1 MKYVIVEQGTDLW
14 KSYRSGMCTAS
25 RFSDARAKLSKASKN
40 GKAGD
45 PAGSALDYAWSI
57 AIERVA
63 GKSID
68 ESFSTWQMKRG
79 TELEPHA
86 RLAYEIETGNLASE
100 AGICISDCG
109 RFAYSSD
116 GLCGDDGMIEI
127 KCPASPQKI
136 GTIWSNPET
145 ADAEYIDQIQGGLWI
160 TGRAWCDFVMYC
172 PWLEPVG
179 KDLFVKRIM
188 RDDNYIFDL
197 EADLIGFYRMVDQYE
212 ATLRKPAG
220 E

>member
-25 RFSDARAKLSKASKN
+25 RFADARAKLTKASKN

-45 PAGSALDYAWSI
+45 PAGSALDYAWAI

-86 RLAYEIETGNLASE
+86 RLAYEIETRNLASE

-136 GTIWSNPET
+136 GAIWSNPET

-172 PWLEPVG
+172 PWLEPIG

-197 EADLIGFYRMVDQYE
+197 EEDLIGFYRMVDQYE

>member
-1 MKYVIVEQGTDLW
+1 MKYIVVEQGTDLW

-25 RFSDARAKLSKASKN
+25 RFSDARSKLSKASKN
-40 GKAGD
+40 GQAGD

-68 ESFSTWQMKRG
+68 ESFATWQMKRG
-79 TELEPHA
+79 TELEQHA
-86 RLAYEIETGNLASE
+86 RLAYEIDTGHLASE

-136 GTIWSNPET
+136 GAIWSNPET

-160 TGRAWCDFVMYC
+160 TGRDWCDFVMYC

-179 KDLFVKRIM
+179 KDLFVKRVY
-188 RDDNYIFDL
+188 RDEEFISAL
-197 EADLIGFYRMVDQYE
+197 ESDLIGFYTMVSQYE
-212 ATLRKPAG
+212 SILRSPIG
-220 E
+220 G